1 MLFFYQ
7 IKQTSEYYQWKLQW
21 ARSQWHCLR
30 NLVKKGHYPYRLFS
44 LQSLFNKKL
53 FKQPEKL
60 QYKHWIYFFEK
71 LSTHLHSGKNL
82 ANALKALRSNIHIE
96 AQKKFIEEALEHL
109 SNGRYLY
116 SVLQDPQYHF
126 SQHQIKLLKCA
137 EMSGYLIQGIDRIHE
152 QLRLKDKIRKQLHQ
166 NLIYPCCVLSFTIC
180 FCFLLVF
187 FLVPRFQEFFIQQG
201 LPLKGW
207 VGFIFSFNHLLP
219 KILPWLALLGLGSL
233 TLFKYQKKH
242 FKYLLET
249 WFYKFFIPLYYSSF
263 AVNLAELL
271 EQNISLIEALKLS
284 LPHLPNRYSSEEIT
298 FALQQGITLSHALKG
313 LPVDFIQTLQSAEI
327 NSELAKNLRNLS
339 TIYYQNYEN
348 KLLQLVKWIEP
359 ACLLFLACFV
369 FIIVCSLFYPLIQ
382 LFQGIDFT
390 SM

>member
-7 IKQTSEYYQWKLQW
+7 IKQNSEHYRWKLQW

-44 LQSLFNKKL
+44 LQSIFTKKL

-60 QYKHWIYFFEK
+60 QLKHWIYFFEK
-71 LSTHLHSGKNL
+71 LSAHLHSGKNL
-82 ANALKALRSNIHIE
+82 SNALKALGSNIHIE
-96 AQKKFIEEALEHL
+96 AQKKFIEEALECL
-109 SNGRYLY
+109 SSGRYFY

-126 SQHQIKLLKCA
+126 SQQQIKLLKCA
-137 EMSGYLIQGIDRIHE
+137 EMSGYLTQGIDRIYE
-152 QLRLKDKIRKQLHQ
+152 QLLLKNKIRKQLRQ
-166 NLIYPCCVLSFTIC
+166 NLIYPCCVLSFTIG
-180 FCFLLVF
+180 FCFLLIF

-201 LPLKGW
+201 LPLNGW

-219 KILPWLALLGLGSL
+219 KILPLLALLGLGSL
-233 TLFKYQKKH
+233 LLFKYQKNH
-242 FKYLLET
+242 FKQLFET
-249 WFYKFFIPLYYSSF
+249 YFYKFFSPLYYSSF

-271 EQNISLIEALKLS
+271 EQNISLIEGLKLS
-284 LPHLPNRYSSEEIT
+284 LPHLPNRYSYEEIT
-298 FALQQGITLSHALKG
+298 FSLQQGTALSDALKG
-313 LPVDFIQTLQSAEI
+313 LPGDFIQTLQSAEI

-359 ACLLFLACFV
+359 ACLLFLAGFV
-369 FIIVCSLFYPLIQ
+369 FIIVCSLFYPLVQ
-382 LFQGIDFT
+382 LFQGVDFT